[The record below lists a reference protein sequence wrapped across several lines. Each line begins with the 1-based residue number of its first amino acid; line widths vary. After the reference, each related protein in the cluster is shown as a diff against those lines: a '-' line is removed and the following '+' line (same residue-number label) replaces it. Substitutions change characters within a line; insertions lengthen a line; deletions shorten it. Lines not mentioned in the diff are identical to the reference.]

1 MLDIH
6 ALQVFYEASQSG
18 SFTAAART
26 LNMTQPAVSMQIKT
40 LEDYLQVQLFER
52 QGRSIQLTKAGQ
64 ALVPLAR
71 QIIEMTIKTEKM
83 LRGANGAVMGNLTI
97 GTSVPSA
104 NRVLVH
110 LIARFQKL
118 YPNVHISLPLVS
130 QEELLDKL
138 TSGAYDFGVLNLVNR
153 CEQVTCMPFFDD
165 RIMLVAPTLSTFTP
179 EREIEPAALLEQP
192 FVCQDHQSACR
203 YAVGDALKPYN
214 IDINDL
220 DIRMEIGSQSAII
233 AAVEHGIGMSF
244 ISLLEV
250 APALARGQV
259 RIVDVRGVRL
269 ITHVNLAASSTHIT
283 TPLGIKFLAY
293 MEHPQTVAH
302 IRLLTQGTALDVQ
315 YA

>member
-6 ALQVFYEASQSG
+6 ALQVFYEASQLG

-52 QGRSIQLTKAGQ
+52 QGRSIQLSKAGQ

-118 YPNVHISLPLVS
+118 YPNVRIALPLVS

-138 TSGAYDFGVLNLVNR
+138 NSGVYDFGVLNLVNR
-153 CEQVTCMPFFDD
+153 CEQITCMPFFDD
-165 RIMLVAPTLSTFTP
+165 RVVLVAPTQSNFTP
-179 EREIEPAALLEQP
+179 EREIEPAALLNQY
-192 FVCQDHQSACR
+192 FVCQDDRSACR
-203 YAVGDALKPYN
+203 YAVGDALKPYG

-220 DIRMEIGSQSAII
+220 DIRMEIGSHSAIL

-244 ISLLEV
+244 ISLLEA
-250 APALARGQV
+250 APVLARGQV
-259 RIVDVRGVRL
+259 RIVDIRGVHL
-269 ITHVNLAASSTHIT
+269 ITHVHLAASSAHIT
-283 TPLGIKFLAY
+283 TPVGIKFLAF

-302 IRLLTQGTALDVQ
+302 IRLLTQGATLDLQ
-315 YA
+315 HA